1 MAGTNE
7 LTGELKRLADERKDP
22 LLLAAAKEIER
33 LRAERARLQSVAH
46 NQSLSR
52 RIDAW
57 WNGAG
62 E

>member
-1 MAGTNE
+1 MAGANE
-7 LTGELKRLADERKDP
+7 LTGELRRLADERKDP
-22 LLLAAAKEIER
+22 VLLAAAREIER
-33 LRAERARLQSVAH
+33 LKAEKARLLAEADRQG
-46 NQSLSR
+46 LSR